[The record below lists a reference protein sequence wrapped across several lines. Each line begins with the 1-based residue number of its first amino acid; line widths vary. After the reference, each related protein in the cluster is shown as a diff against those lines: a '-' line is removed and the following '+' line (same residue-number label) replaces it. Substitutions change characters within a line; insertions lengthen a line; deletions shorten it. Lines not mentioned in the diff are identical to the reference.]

1 MTERNPGRS
10 WREVA
15 DENSSFLADL
25 LPVRRKG
32 KIRDTG
38 GPEGKVRAP
47 RRSHGAQDATGD
59 AGAPTVSGA
68 TFRGA
73 SSLFT
78 AGTVS
83 VPSLPRAATSFL
95 YASQERA

>member
-10 WREVA
+10 WREVT
-15 DENSSFLADL
+15 DENSPFLADL

-32 KIRDTG
+32 KVRDTE

-47 RRSHGAQDATGD
+47 HRSYGAQGATGD
-59 AGAPTVSGA
+59 AGAPTVKGA

-95 YASQERA
+95 